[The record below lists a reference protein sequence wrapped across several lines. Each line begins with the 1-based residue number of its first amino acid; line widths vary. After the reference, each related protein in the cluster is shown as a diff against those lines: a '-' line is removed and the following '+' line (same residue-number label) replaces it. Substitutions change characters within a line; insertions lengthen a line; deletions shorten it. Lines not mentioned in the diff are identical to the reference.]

1 MRILFVAESV
11 PGSRSLQRLDALRQ
25 LGHSVRFVPST
36 PKGSSCEQAPSLA
49 YRISYR
55 LRVPFDLAGVNAAL
69 ADLDAREFD
78 LALFDNV
85 RTVRR
90 RTLQGMKN
98 CNPGLSLVWI
108 SEDDMVNP
116 RHLSHW
122 LAAAIPLFDLWVTT
136 KSFNAEPG
144 EMPARGARRVLFV
157 NNSYDPSLHQPLVVD
172 VGDRA
177 RFGADIS
184 FVGTFETPRA
194 ASILRLAQAGLNC
207 RVWGN
212 GWGGMVGAHPGLV
225 VENKPVYGEDYVR
238 VLCASKINLC
248 FLRHFNRDRQ
258 TTRSIE
264 IPACGAFM
272 MHERSEEMAALLPSE
287 CAAAYFSDDDD
298 LVAQCHR
305 WLADDAGRSAVAAAG
320 IGRVRDLGLG
330 HGDILERVLAAAKS
344 LP

>member
-1 MRILFVAESV
+1 MRVLFIAESV
-11 PGSRSLQRLDALRQ
+11 PGSRSLQRLDALRR
-25 LGHSVRFVPST
+25 LGHSVRFLPST
-36 PKGSSCEQAPSLA
+36 PEGSSCEKAPSLA

-55 LRVPFDLAGVNAAL
+55 LRVPFDLAGVNQAL
-69 ADLDAREFD
+69 SDVDARQFD

-90 RTLQGMKN
+90 RTLQRMKAA
-98 CNPGLSLVWI
+98 NPDLALVWI

-116 RHLSHW
+116 RHLSRW

-157 NNSYDPSLHQPLVVD
+157 NNSYDPLLHRPLRLEAE
-172 VGDRA
+172 DRA
-177 RFGADIS
+177 RLGADIS
-184 FVGTFETPRA
+184 FVGTFEAPRA
-194 ASILRLAQAGLNC
+194 ASLLHLARAGLSC

-212 GWGGMVGAHPGLV
+212 GWGGLVGAHPGLV

-287 CAAAYFSDDDD
+287 YAAAYFGDDDE
-298 LVAQCHR
+298 LVAQCRR
-305 WLADDAGRSAVAAAG
+305 WLADEAGRAAVAARG
-320 IGRVRDLGLG
+320 LHRVRELGLG
-330 HGDILERVLAAAKS
+330 HDDVLGRVLATAKTPS
-344 LP
+344 